1 MYNLVIILGTALNT
15 VGSYSDLKSC
25 NTQALELKSQE
36 VKAICVQQQ
45 DPDLAMKKALNM
57 MQSFQKMM
65 EEN

>member
-1 MYNLVIILGTALNT
+1 MYTLVIILGTALNS
-15 VGSYSDLKSC
+15 VGSYTDLKSC
-25 NTQALELKSQE
+25 NIQVLELRSQE

-45 DPDLAMKKALNM
+45 DPDLAMKKALTM

>member
-1 MYNLVIILGTALNT
+1 MYTLVIILGATLNS

-25 NTQALELKSQE
+25 NIQVLELKSQE

-45 DPDLAMKKALNM
+45 DPDLAMKKALTM

>member
-1 MYNLVIILGTALNT
+1 MYTLVIILGATLNS
-15 VGSYSDLKSC
+15 VGSYSDFKSC
-25 NTQALELKSQE
+25 NTQVLELKSQE

-45 DPDLAMKKALNM
+45 DPDLAMKKALTM